1 MGNGAAG
8 KRVVV
13 IGAGIVGASVA
24 YHLAS
29 KGAKVIVIEAGE
41 IASGVTG
48 HSFAWLNT
56 THSWPD
62 PIAPLRSAAIAEY
75 HRLEAELPDL
85 NVQWTGAL
93 TYGTGLPCAESL
105 LNRGDIRRLE
115 PNLKNPPEQASY
127 RAEDGAVD
135 AVQVTH
141 ALLSGAKTHGATV
154 LTHTRV
160 LGFISRDS
168 TVIGL
173 KTETGTVD
181 ADVVVLAAGTAIPGL
196 AAMLNVTLP
205 VDASPAIFIRY
216 KTQPSL
222 VNGVISNSAMEVRQR
237 VDGTLL
243 AAEDY
248 LGEAFGNQPAQIAL
262 RTAKGIQSE
271 LDGVISIE
279 PDGVF
284 VGLRPMPVDGVPI
297 VGFLPNINGVFV
309 CAMHPGVTLAAIVGR
324 LASEEISEG
333 RVSAA
338 LEACRPDRFCRSS

>member
-1 MGNGAAG
+1 MGNGAG
-8 KRVVV
+8 KRIVVV
-13 IGAGIVGASVA
+13 GAGIVGASVA

-56 THSWPD
+56 THSGSD
-62 PIAPLRSAAIAEY
+62 PIASLRGAAIAEY

-93 TYGTGLPCAESL
+93 TYGAALPYAASL
-105 LNRGDIRRLE
+105 LNRDDIRRLE

-127 RAEDGAVD
+127 RAEEGAVD

-168 TVIGL
+168 TVTGL

-297 VGFLPNINGVFV
+297 VGFLPNINGVYV

-333 RVSAA
+333 RVSDAF
-338 LEACRPDRFCRSS
+338 EACRPDRFCRSR